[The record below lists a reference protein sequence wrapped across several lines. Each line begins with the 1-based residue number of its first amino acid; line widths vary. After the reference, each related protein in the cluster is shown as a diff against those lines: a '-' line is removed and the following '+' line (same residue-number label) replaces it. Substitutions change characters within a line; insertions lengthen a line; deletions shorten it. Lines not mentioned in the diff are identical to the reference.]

1 MILKKKLKQQIKP
14 QNISDIADLF
24 NVDYKVTNDIAFEK
38 IVELGV
44 AQIGYNKYIFDVLIL
59 KTIGI

>member
-24 NVDYKVTNDIAFEK
+24 NVKSRDPFMDLGYYIALRK
-38 IVELGV
+38 HIVL
-44 AQIGYNKYIFDVLIL
+44 
-59 KTIGI
+59 

>member
-44 AQIGYNKYIFDVLIL
+44 A
-59 KTIGI
+59 